1 MGSGVSIVAPKE
13 AGAGKIEVQI
23 DGIKHAIVDLSS
35 TATPQAQQVVCEAN
49 MLSPGQHTISIVNRG
64 PGPVAVDAV
73 LINHTGNTKKNSK

>member
-35 TATPQAQQVVCEAN
+35 TGARQAQQVVYKATR
-49 MLSPGQHTISIVNRG
+49 LSPGEHTVSIVNRG

-73 LINHTGNTKKNSK
+73 LINHTGNMKMNSK